1 MSFLLGLLT
10 GGSSLYV
17 WAAIAIAI
25 LFLLGVLVKAWN
37 GPKVEQENT
46 KQAKERTE
54 RIAAIQRER
63 TERARIRA
71 ERRARLGR
79 RAKQIFTGS
88 K

>member
-17 WAAIAIAI
+17 WAAIAIAV

-37 GPKVEQENT
+37 GPKIEQENT
-46 KQAKERTE
+46 EQAKERTE

-63 TERARIRA
+63 TERARIRS
-71 ERRARLGR
+71 ERRRKVVR
-79 RAKQIFTGS
+79 RMFFME
-88 K
+88 